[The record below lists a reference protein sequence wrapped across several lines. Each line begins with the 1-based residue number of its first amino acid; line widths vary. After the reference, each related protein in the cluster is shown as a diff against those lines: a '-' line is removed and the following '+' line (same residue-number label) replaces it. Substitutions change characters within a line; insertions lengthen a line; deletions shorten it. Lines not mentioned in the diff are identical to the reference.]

1 MSTFLKLGNTI
12 LNQNPHNKKKLRSIS
27 LLRNGGIK
35 YNNSIN
41 LKKTQAHFVKKSS
54 SVSNLAKKSEYPQ
67 LNISKIT
74 KENKPIKMT
83 NFNDFNYTTNTRF
96 NKIKNFTDLN
106 NKIGLNSFNRKEYIF
121 EADKI
126 LYQRFKD
133 KNADLLSQKNLNKR
147 AILSDTREIGRNNY
161 VIEAIRKN
169 IDKINLKEK
178 NYKISLINSEKEMKT
193 DLKNFREFLD
203 IKNQKIKEENEA
215 LANYRERHEQAME
228 KYEKELQ
235 KYKKLSEEFEKKIK
249 YIWILKNYGEFI
261 YKILGMKFWLEG
273 LPEINQKTRNFE
285 IISDLIIEKYNLLN
299 IKEQKINEEE
309 DFFDDGFLILKFKE
323 LEEKILQAIN
333 GKQYQM
339 NQYKEKINNE
349 NTLLKMNT
357 TLSNLSRKKNEVTL
371 RKNRLVK
378 NIDKSQNIKLED
390 ETAQIFLEYIIE
402 LGKEAEKGDLNN
414 IKTYFPNAT
423 LHDLEK
429 TIKEYDLQYYT
440 IKALNNLKKK
450 ETLINKFVEY
460 IERIENSENR
470 DIILSI
476 EQERKN
482 KNKKE
487 KLKKLKKRQEQL
499 HEEKNKRALERN
511 TRFVVIG
518 RNVPKVY
525 QFQKNKSP
533 LLEIKENK
541 VKDDMELLYYDYED

>member
-12 LNQNPHNKKKLRSIS
+12 LNQNSHNKKKLRSIS

-54 SVSNLAKKSEYPQ
+54 SVSNLTKKSEYPQ

-215 LANYRERHEQAME
+215 LANYRERHEQAIE

-390 ETAQIFLEYIIE
+390 ETAQIFLEYIID

>member
-1 MSTFLKLGNTI
+1 
-12 LNQNPHNKKKLRSIS
+12 
-27 LLRNGGIK
+27 
-35 YNNSIN
+35 
-41 LKKTQAHFVKKSS
+41 
-54 SVSNLAKKSEYPQ
+54 
-67 LNISKIT
+67 
-74 KENKPIKMT
+74 MT

>member
-1 MSTFLKLGNTI
+1 
-12 LNQNPHNKKKLRSIS
+12 
-27 LLRNGGIK
+27 
-35 YNNSIN
+35 
-41 LKKTQAHFVKKSS
+41 
-54 SVSNLAKKSEYPQ
+54 
-67 LNISKIT
+67 
-74 KENKPIKMT
+74 
-83 NFNDFNYTTNTRF
+83 
-96 NKIKNFTDLN
+96 
-106 NKIGLNSFNRKEYIF
+106 
-121 EADKI
+121 
-126 LYQRFKD
+126 
-133 KNADLLSQKNLNKR
+133 
-147 AILSDTREIGRNNY
+147 
-161 VIEAIRKN
+161 
-169 IDKINLKEK
+169 
-178 NYKISLINSEKEMKT
+178 
-193 DLKNFREFLD
+193 
-203 IKNQKIKEENEA
+203 
-215 LANYRERHEQAME
+215 
-228 KYEKELQ
+228 
-235 KYKKLSEEFEKKIK
+235 
-249 YIWILKNYGEFI
+249 
-261 YKILGMKFWLEG
+261 
-273 LPEINQKTRNFE
+273 
-285 IISDLIIEKYNLLN
+285 
-299 IKEQKINEEE
+299 
-309 DFFDDGFLILKFKE
+309 
-323 LEEKILQAIN
+323 
-333 GKQYQM
+333 
-339 NQYKEKINNE
+339 
-349 NTLLKMNT
+349 MNT

-390 ETAQIFLEYIIE
+390 ETAQKFLEYIIE
-402 LGKEAEKGDLNN
+402 LGKEAEKGDLN

-541 VKDDMELLYYDYED
+541 VKYDMELLYYDYED